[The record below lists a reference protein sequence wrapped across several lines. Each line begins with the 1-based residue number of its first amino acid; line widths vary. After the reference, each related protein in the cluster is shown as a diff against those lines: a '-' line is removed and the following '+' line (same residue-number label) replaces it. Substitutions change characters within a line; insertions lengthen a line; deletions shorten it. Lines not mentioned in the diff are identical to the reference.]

1 MTRKMSKR
9 KRLHDA
15 EKRAER
21 LERALKAERNKPLP
35 PDDFPKVRSLQ
46 VWLDREHF
54 GRGNLYKIQVCLDP
68 QFIARGLML
77 HSRDMPVHISRE
89 ASYVAADIG
98 RKVERLIV
106 DAAMQDGLGKF

>member
-1 MTRKMSKR
+1 MSRKPSKR

-21 LERALKAERNKPLP
+21 LERALKAERNKPAP

-46 VWLDREHF
+46 VWLDREP
-54 GRGNLYKIQVCLDP
+54 RGNIYGIQVRLDP
-68 QFIARGLML
+68 RCIAYGLM
-77 HSRDMPVHISRE
+77 RDRDPFTNISFE
-89 ASYVAADIG
+89 ARRFADDIG